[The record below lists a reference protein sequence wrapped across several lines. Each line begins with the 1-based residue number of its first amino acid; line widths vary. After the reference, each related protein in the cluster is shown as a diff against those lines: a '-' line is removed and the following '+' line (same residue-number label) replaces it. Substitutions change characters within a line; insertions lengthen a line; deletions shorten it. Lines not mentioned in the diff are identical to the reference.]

1 MKKEIKPILDEGVRN
16 IILSRLFGENCY
28 TTNPNMSDM
37 RYIGYFGVIALQVY
51 FWQHMASIDIL
62 TKVSKKESIGINK
75 EILEKVL
82 YNEDMTGETYE
93 EVDFSNDLF
102 VSVITSKKGIS
113 LFFDYKNNRA

>member
-1 MKKEIKPILDEGVRN
+1 
-16 IILSRLFGENCY
+16 
-28 TTNPNMSDM
+28 M

-51 FWQHMASIDIL
+51 FWQHMVSIDIL

-75 EILEKVL
+75 EILEKVFC
-82 YNEDMTGETYE
+82 NEDMNKETYE

-102 VSVITSKKGIS
+102 VSVITSKEGIS